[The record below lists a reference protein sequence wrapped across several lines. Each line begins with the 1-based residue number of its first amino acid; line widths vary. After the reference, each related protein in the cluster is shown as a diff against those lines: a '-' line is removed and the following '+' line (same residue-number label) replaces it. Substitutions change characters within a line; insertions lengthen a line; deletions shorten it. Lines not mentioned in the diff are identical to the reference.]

1 MSNFQSVLISEGFQ
15 ICKADSKRHFWQR
28 YLFWA
33 EKDIATRGKERQ
45 MGLAGKK
52 GDKGTRGGPEGTR
65 IEKIKEDPVDDIA
78 STIQ

>member
-1 MSNFQSVLISEGFQ
+1 MFS
-15 ICKADSKRHFWQR
+15 
-28 YLFWA
+28 A